1 MIDLFRI
8 DKIGNLFPL
17 YLFMF
22 GFLYFSL
29 RNHPIIILIIFAI
42 LYYINRETITTL
54 LDKVDQDKFVMIKRD
69 DGVKKT
75 TLLNIEDVRNIFKRL
90 KSFRRYNHSSYRRGL
105 KLWNMFQTECQELAR
120 IDVSYGDHNFEN
132 AQMYLHKSI
141 SYFDQIQ
148 FSIPE
153 QALNPVLKNLKHTSS
168 RLKRV
173 LSSLVQELYR
183 EGYRILI
190 PISEKI
196 NREFKENPD
205 IYMNQIIIDS
215 SYTRPANAIDSHTLY
230 D

>member
-1 MIDLFRI
+1 MVGLVIDNNLFSKYNYHPMIDLFRI

-42 LYYINRETITTL
+42 IYYINRETITTL
-54 LDKVDQDKFVMIKRD
+54 LDKVDKDEFVMIKRD

-105 KLWNMFQTECQELAR
+105 KLWNMFQAECQELAR

-141 SYFDQIQ
+141 SYFDEIQ

-153 QALNPVLKNLKHTSS
+153 QGLNPVLKNLKHTSS
-168 RLKRV
+168 RLKSA

-183 EGYRILI
+183 
-190 PISEKI
+190 
-196 NREFKENPD
+196 
-205 IYMNQIIIDS
+205 
-215 SYTRPANAIDSHTLY
+215 
-230 D
+230 